1 MAASSSFDIVS
12 RYDKQELLNALDQ
25 TRREINTRYDLKD
38 SRSSVEL
45 EGDRL
50 TITTDSDYRLQTVR
64 DLMETKFV
72 RRGLSLKVL
81 RYEEPEPASGGAV
94 RQRVVLVEGIEQD
107 LGRRITKQIRDEFP
121 KAQAQI
127 QGDAVRVT
135 AKSKDELQKV
145 IQLLKGKEFPVD
157 LQFVNYR

>member
-1 MAASSSFDIVS
+1 MAASNSFDIVS

-50 TITTDSDYRLQTVR
+50 TITTDTDYRLQTVR

-94 RQRVVLVEGIEQD
+94 RQRAVLVEGIEQD
-107 LGRRITKQIRDEFP
+107 LGRQITKQIRDEFP